1 VKSLRAVL
9 LSALLLLALVAHAQ
23 QPPQSQTIP
32 YKKEEGA
39 GALALNVGL
48 GFLVA
53 IGLGL
58 GALYLLR
65 NQLQRRQGGSQRRLR
80 VVETLRLA
88 PRTTLFLVEF
98 DGRGLLLG
106 QHGENIALIKET
118 AAEPPG
124 ETRAE

>member
-1 VKSLRAVL
+1 VKSSRAVL
-9 LSALLLLALVAHAQ
+9 LSALLVLALAAHAQ
-23 QPPQSQTIP
+23 QPTQSQAIP
-32 YKKEEGA
+32 YKKEESG
-39 GALALNVGL
+39 GTLALTVGA

-53 IGLGL
+53 LGLGL

-65 NQLQRRQGGSQRRLR
+65 NQLQRRQGGPQRRLR

-88 PRTTLFLVEF
+88 PRTTLFLVEL

-118 AAEPPG
+118 AAELPG
-124 ETRAE
+124 ETRAG